1 MHDGTTLELQR
12 VVGER
17 SQLNEK
23 VQQLDAFIW
32 GHLFNSLPSEEKARL
47 IQQLGFM
54 KAYRQILDDRIVVW
68 MKTLS
73 QSIEASIGKFTP
85 NSGDLKMVTVIIPAG
100 IIDGAPVNAQS
111 VTMKLM
117 DAYNVRAQLLNA
129 IDVLGTKTD
138 MGHPPAPG
146 KKK

>member
-1 MHDGTTLELQR
+1 MNPLEPYQQR

-68 MKTLS
+68 M
-73 QSIEASIGKFTP
+73 
-85 NSGDLKMVTVIIPAG
+85 
-100 IIDGAPVNAQS
+100 NA
-111 VTMKLM
+111 L
-117 DAYNVRAQLLNA
+117 
-129 IDVLGTKTD
+129 
-138 MGHPPAPG
+138 
-146 KKK
+146 